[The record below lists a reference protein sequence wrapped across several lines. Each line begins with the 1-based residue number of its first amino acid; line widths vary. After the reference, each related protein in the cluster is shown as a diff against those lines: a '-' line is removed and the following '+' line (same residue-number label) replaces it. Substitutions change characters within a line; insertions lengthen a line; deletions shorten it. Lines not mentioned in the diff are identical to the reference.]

1 MLHIRNYED
10 ARLAYSLLRELERAG
25 KCGETS
31 AKKLKAAIRGFH
43 KRIPDGDELIQD
55 GHFVHG
61 EYDCYI
67 YCAYMPDEVKSVS
80 DARTWFMNHMYRE
93 MPNSQY
99 DCTGWAFTSNYHIF
113 KRGNRYGVY
122 HTIAFD
128 V

>member
-1 MLHIRNYED
+1 MLNIKNYED
-10 ARLAYSLLRELERAG
+10 ARLAYILLREVERAG
-25 KCGETS
+25 QCGETA
-31 AKKLKAAIRGFH
+31 AKKFKAAIREFY

-55 GHFVHG
+55 AHFVCG
-61 EYDCYI
+61 DYDSYT
-67 YCAYMPDEVKSVS
+67 YCVYMPDEVKSVS

-93 MPNSQY
+93 LPNSQY

-122 HTIAFD
+122 HTMAMD